1 MQPTLRAYI
10 QLHTAVLLFG
20 LTAILGDLISI
31 SAISLVWWRVLITS
45 LSLLFFVKVG
55 QLGKIYGR
63 KRILQFMGI
72 GTLVALH
79 WIAFYGS
86 IKLANASIA
95 LVCMATVSFFTA
107 FIEPLIFRT
116 SIKWLEVLLSLL
128 IIPGMMLIVNSLNTD
143 MMLGFWIGLLAAFL
157 AALFS
162 VLNKKLIET
171 ANPYTITFLE
181 LGSACLFISLMLPFY
196 LAQQGLESFIPK
208 SIDWIYL
215 LILALVCTTL
225 AYTLSLNALK
235 TLSAFASNLVF
246 NLEPVYG
253 IALAWIILKE
263 NQELSPYF
271 YYGVALILVAVF
283 VYPILQRRARKMAL
297 D

>member
-1 MQPTLRAYI
+1 MNTNLRAYI

-45 LSLLFFVKVG
+45 VSLLFFVKVG
-55 QLGKIYGR
+55 QLLAQYGR

-86 IKLANASIA
+86 IKLANASVA
-95 LVCMATVSFFTA
+95 LVCMATVSLFTA
-107 FIEPLIFRT
+107 FLEPLFFKTR
-116 SIKWLEVLLSLL
+116 IKWLEVLLGLL
-128 IIPGMMLIVNSLNTD
+128 IVPGMMLVVNSLSAS
-143 MMLGFWIGLLAAFL
+143 MMLGLWVGLIAAFL

-162 VLNKKLIET
+162 VMNKRLITE

-181 LGSACLFISLMLPFY
+181 LGSAWLFISLMLPFY
-196 LAQQGLESFIPK
+196 LLQQGWESFIPK
-208 SIDWIYL
+208 PMDWWYL
-215 LILALVCTTL
+215 LVLSLVCTTL
-225 AYTLSLNALK
+225 AYTLSLIALK
-235 TLSAFASNLVF
+235 HLTAFASNLVF

-253 IALAWIILKE
+253 IALAWLILKE
-263 NQELSPYF
+263 DQELSPYF
-271 YYGVALILVAVF
+271 YYGVALILLAVF
-283 VYPILQRRARKMAL
+283 IYPIIQRRSRSVAL
-297 D
+297 S